1 MLIYWKILEICLTVV
16 VWTMNELSKTLVE
29 TKLTFFVKIVHADGG
44 IENGEISMNLNDQ
57 CRVCNCSF
65 KVKFVFLIRLKESD
79 LKGEVLKF

>member
-1 MLIYWKILEICLTVV
+1 
-16 VWTMNELSKTLVE
+16 MNELSKTLVE

-79 LKGEVLKF
+79 LKGEVLTQNLQKVGFELEKVTSI